1 MLRITIDD
9 SSSVATLKVEGKLTG
24 AWAMELGNTWE
35 DLWASVRQKPLRV
48 DLRDVSFVDSCG
60 DRILRQIVRATGAEL
75 CAERL
80 DVALGLLGSKRRV
93 ELVLLL
99 QDLQR

>member
-75 CAERL
+75 CADTPLTRYFANRAKSDLSPET
-80 DVALGLLGSKRRV
+80 V
-93 ELVLLL
+93 EEK
-99 QDLQR
+99 